1 MRIDQRTLDQL
12 REVKITRN
20 YTRYAEGSVLVEFG
34 HTKVLCTASI
44 DNSVPRFLKG
54 QGQGWVTA
62 EYGMLP
68 RSTHTRSDREAAR
81 GKQTGRTQ
89 EIQRLI
95 GRSLR
100 AMVDLKKLGENTI
113 TIDCDVIQADGGT
126 RTAAITGAAVALVD
140 AMNVLLS
147 NKKIKQDPLK
157 GLVAAI
163 SVGMYQDEVL
173 LDLCYEED
181 RDAEVDSN
189 IVMTDDGQFVELQSS
204 GEEATFSEAQ
214 MNAMLALGKKG
225 ISELIKLQTE
235 AIDSA
240 MTATTSA
247 PASNPFGDLAK
258 HFK

>member
-1 MRIDQRTLDQL
+1 MRIDQRAENQL
-12 REVKITRN
+12 RPIKITRN

-44 DNSVPRFLKG
+44 ENSVPRFLKG

-81 GKQTGRTQ
+81 GKQSGRTQ

-126 RTAAITGAAVALVD
+126 RTASITGAAVALID
-140 AMNVLLS
+140 AMNVLLEK
-147 NKKIKQDPLK
+147 KKIKNDPLK
-157 GLVAAI
+157 GLVAAV
-163 SVGMYQDEVL
+163 SVGIHNGEAL
-173 LDLCYEED
+173 LDLNYDED
-181 RDAEVDSN
+181 STCETDLNV
-189 IVMTDDGQFVELQSS
+189 VMTQS
-204 GEEATFSEAQ
+204 GEFIEIQGTAEEKPFTREQANEMFALAEEGIKQ
-214 MNAMLALGKKG
+214 LVEEQQKALGW
-225 ISELIKLQTE
+225 
-235 AIDSA
+235 
-240 MTATTSA
+240 
-247 PASNPFGDLAK
+247 
-258 HFK
+258 

>member
-1 MRIDQRTLDQL
+1 MRIDQRSANQL
-12 REVKITRN
+12 RSVKITRN

-54 QGQGWVTA
+54 KGQGWITA

-81 GKQTGRTQ
+81 GKQSGRTQ

-100 AMVDLKKLGENTI
+100 SMVDLKKLGENTI

-126 RTAAITGAAVALVD
+126 RTASITGAAVALVD
-140 AMNVLLS
+140 AMNVLLEQ
-147 NKKIKQDPLK
+147 KKIKQDPLK
-157 GLVAAI
+157 GLIAAI
-163 SVGMYQDEVL
+163 SVGIFEGEAL

-181 RDAEVDSN
+181 SN
-189 IVMTDDGQFVELQSS
+189 CETDLNVVMTQS
-204 GEEATFSEAQ
+204 GEFIEIQGTAEEKPFTREQSNQ
-214 MNAMLALGKKG
+214 MLALAEEG
-225 ISELIKLQTE
+225 IKQLIAEQQKAL
-235 AIDSA
+235 
-240 MTATTSA
+240 
-247 PASNPFGDLAK
+247 GW
-258 HFK
+258 